1 MLNSLESLSASGV
14 GTDFDFRSDYS
25 CYAGKLDFVA
35 PSDGGFSAIW
45 TTDRTGIDGYEEG
58 DYEPN
63 FSGTSAA
70 CPLAAGVGVL
80 VLSANTNL
88 SARNVRTLMRGT
100 CDKIGNVTYTSG
112 TNQFY
117 GYGRINAATAVS
129 NAVPRIS
136 SIQANAGTVVIGFS
150 SVAGWTYNLER
161 ANAISGSWAAVQSNI
176 AGTGNLISLNDT
188 RVTTPAAARFYRLR
202 VLP

>member
-1 MLNSLESLSASGV
+1 
-14 GTDFDFRSDYS
+14 
-25 CYAGKLDFVA
+25 
-35 PSDGGFSAIW
+35 
-45 TTDRTGIDGYEEG
+45 
-58 DYEPN
+58 
-63 FSGTSAA
+63 
-70 CPLAAGVGVL
+70 
-80 VLSANTNL
+80 
-88 SARNVRTLMRGT
+88 MRAT

-136 SIQANAGTVVIGFS
+136 SIQTNANTLAIRFPS
-150 SVAGWTYNLER
+150 IAGWTYNLER
-161 ANAISGSWAAVQSNI
+161 ANTITGAWASVQSNI

-188 RVTTPAAARFYRLR
+188 RVTTPPAARFYRLR